1 MSTRKDIRKELE
13 KAQNNIDWAFHHLR
27 RVEDRLPVGDYEGL
41 RQAIAVIVK
50 YLVVAQAG
58 IKQLWREL

>member
-1 MSTRKDIRKELE
+1 LE

-41 RQAIAVIVK
+41 RQAIAFIVK
-50 YLVVAQAG
+50 YLEL
-58 IKQLWREL
+58 KNREVRNGSFRTTSTHRII